1 LLPQRPRRLQPHC
14 LFSQQMTMDT
24 PSVFAAA
31 QHGLQAESAE

>member
-1 LLPQRPRRLQPHC
+1 